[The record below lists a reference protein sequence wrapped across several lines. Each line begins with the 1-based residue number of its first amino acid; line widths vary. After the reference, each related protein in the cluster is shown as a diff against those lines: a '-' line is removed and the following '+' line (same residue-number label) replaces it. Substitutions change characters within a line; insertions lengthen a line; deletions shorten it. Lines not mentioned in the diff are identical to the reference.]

1 MRSAYWKGLIFVIM
15 IAVLVICDTPRAP
28 AEGRYLT
35 LAGPAGFF
43 FMLDRMTGGFRVCPV
58 LGGAVGPGGCSQGL
72 NPVVATNT
80 GDPTR
85 FAMHYTPKYDAVI
98 VTDTH
103 TGNSWTC
110 DFTNACQPVPLSWQ

>member
-43 FMLDRMTGGFRVCPV
+43 FMLDRMTGW
-58 LGGAVGPGGCSQGL
+58 
-72 NPVVATNT
+72 
-80 GDPTR
+80 
-85 FAMHYTPKYDAVI
+85 I
-98 VTDTH
+98 
-103 TGNSWTC
+103 
-110 DFTNACQPVPLSWQ
+110 

>member
-58 LGGAVGPGGCSQGL
+58 LGGAVGPGGCCQGL
-72 NPVVATNT
+72 GGGAFIASVGVA
-80 GDPTR
+80 DEP
-85 FAMHYTPKYDAVI
+85 FLDA
-98 VTDTH
+98 DTH
-103 TGNSWTC
+103 WRGRDVHCHGRGLLRVYDGWRVHC
-110 DFTNACQPVPLSWQ
+110 ACP